1 MKNIDLSKPHF
12 LSGPIRI
19 TDEQEQP
26 AMPGDILV
34 VDICDIGLLEG
45 YEWGFTGIF
54 DKENGGGFLTEHFPK
69 ACKAIWDL
77 EGVYATSRH
86 IPGVKFP
93 GLIHPG
99 LIGTAPSHE
108 LLKIWNTL
116 ERELVESEDSC
127 TLAKHLH
134 ARPLACLPEPT
145 NALLGA
151 LDSSYPDFDRIAAE
165 AARTIPGRENGGN
178 CDIKNLT
185 KGCRIYFPVFVEGA
199 LLSMG
204 DIHFS
209 QGDGEVSFCGAIEIS
224 GRIDLKCDIIRGGM
238 KQYMDPVGPSELNV
252 NPIFEVS
259 PMDGSRWF
267 SEWLVFE
274 GLSIDENGKQHFM
287 DASIAYKR
295 AVLNCINY
303 LSKFGYSKEQVY
315 LLLSCCPCEGRIA
328 GIVDVPNAVRG
339 D

>member
-1 MKNIDLSKPHF
+1 M
-12 LSGPIRI
+12 
-19 TDEQEQP
+19 
-26 AMPGDILV
+26 
-34 VDICDIGLLEG
+34 
-45 YEWGFTGIF
+45 FTRTY
-54 DKENGGGFLTEHFPK
+54 K
-69 ACKAIWDL
+69 C
-77 EGVYATSRH
+77 S
-86 IPGVKFP
+86 
-93 GLIHPG
+93 
-99 LIGTAPSHE
+99 
-108 LLKIWNTL
+108 
-116 ERELVESEDSC
+116 
-127 TLAKHLH
+127 
-134 ARPLACLPEPT
+134 
-145 NALLGA
+145 LLGA
-151 LDSSYPDFDRIAAE
+151 LDSSHPDFDRIAAE

-295 AVLNCINY
+295 A
-303 LSKFGYSKEQVY
+303 
-315 LLLSCCPCEGRIA
+315 GRIA
-328 GIVDVPNAVRG
+328 GIVDVPNACATLAIPTAIFDQDVRPQKG
-339 D
+339 GIPPSGVRLVHRGQLPQCT